1 MLSQEGSMEERLN
14 LLCQVGI
21 VDKDICDGMLSVI
34 VQLETVWSIPV
45 RNEQGEMAITHMA
58 NALMRSRRGE
68 EIGPLDTDLMDEM
81 VSSEAWPQL
90 QPIHKAMLAPFDVQ
104 IHPNE
109 EGYLLANLF
118 SLWMASR
125 D

>member
-1 MLSQEGSMEERLN
+1 MEERLN
-14 LLCQVGI
+14 LLCDAGVI
-21 VDKDICDGMLSVI
+21 DRDICDGMIAV
-34 VQLETVWSIPV
+34 VEKMETMWAIPM

-68 EIGPLDTDLMDEM
+68 EIGPLDEDLLEEI
-81 VSSEAWPQL
+81 VTSQAYAEL
-90 QPIHKAMLAPFDVQ
+90 LPIHQAMLAPFDVN

-118 SLWMASR
+118 SLWMVSKG
-125 D
+125 